1 MTAVT
6 QRLPRLPRFDA
17 ASAALQ
23 RALAEPQNLLRRLA
37 LYGGA
42 FLILVAGLKIKTTL
56 ELRAAAYDLPYEK
69 VTVFEGELGADSFKD
84 GLEESGSQPPEIKAV
99 LAAVKPFG
107 GAGREHRGDMYR
119 IVRSSDGALMHVTL
133 RRGKKRIVVASQSG
147 KLVARAADPMV
158 VARQHTARGSL
169 RGNLWLSMSRGGVP
183 VEVIQEF
190 ADVFQ
195 WSVDFLTEPRDG
207 DHFAVTWTEDRTPD
221 GRIWGREVVA
231 GIYDGRASGKA
242 VGVLFEGD
250 FFDQKGDALE
260 SLFLRAPLNYRRI
273 SSTFSL
279 GRYHPILRK
288 VRPHHGIDYAAARG
302 TPVVSIGSGRVVF
315 AGRKGGYGNVV
326 EIRHPA
332 DYQTR
337 YGHLN
342 SISVRSGANIRQGQ
356 LIGTVGST
364 GLATGPHLHFEIT
377 RDGAWV
383 NFLSLKVQRARQV
396 AKAKKALFQSL
407 LAKRL
412 AALEGDAA
420 AAAR

>member
-1 MTAVT
+1 MEAVRT
-6 QRLPRLPRFDA
+6 LPPRLRQA
-17 ASAALQ
+17 AAACE
-23 RALAEPQNLLRRLA
+23 RALAEPQDLLRRLA

-42 FLILVAGLKIKTTL
+42 ALVLMGGWKMKAAL
-56 ELRAAAYDLPYEK
+56 ELRAAAADQPYEQ
-69 VTVFEGELGADSFKD
+69 VTVFEGELGAESFRD
-84 GLEESGSQPPEIKAV
+84 GLQESGADPAEVKAV
-99 LAAVKPFG
+99 VAAVKPHG
-107 GAGREHRGDMYR
+107 GTGREHRGDTYR
-119 IVRSSDGALMHVTL
+119 IVRAADRTLLHVTL
-133 RRGKKRIVVASQSG
+133 RRGKKRTVVASQDG
-147 KLVARAADPMV
+147 KLVATAADPQV
-158 VARQHTARGSL
+158 VTRQHTRRGVL
-169 RGNLWLSMSRGGVP
+169 RGNLWLSMTREGVP

-207 DHFAVTWTEDRTPD
+207 DRYAVTWSEDRTPD

-231 GIYDGRASGKA
+231 GVYDGRAAGRA

-273 SSTFSL
+273 SSTFSR

-288 VRPHHGIDYAAARG
+288 VRPHHGIDYAAGRG
-302 TPVVSIGSGRVVF
+302 TPVVTVGEGRVVF

-326 EIRHPA
+326 EVRHPA
-332 DYQTR
+332 DYLTR

-342 SISVRSGANIRQGQ
+342 SISVRSGAHVRQGQ

-377 RDGAWV
+377 QRGGWI
-383 NFLSLKVQRARQV
+383 NFLSLKAQRARQV
-396 AKAKKALFQSL
+396 AKAKRSAFQAL

-412 AALEGDAA
+412 AALEGEVAA
-420 AAAR
+420 APK

>member
-1 MTAVT
+1 MTAVRT
-6 QRLPRLPRFDA
+6 LPPRLRT
-17 ASAALQ
+17 ALTSCE

-42 FLILVAGLKIKTTL
+42 ALVLVGGWKVKTAL
-56 ELRAAAYDLPYEK
+56 ELRAAVNDQPYEQ
-69 VTVFEGELGADSFKD
+69 VTVFEGELGAESFRE
-84 GLEESGSQPPEIKAV
+84 GLEESGSDAAEIKAV
-99 LAAVKPFG
+99 VAAVKRFG
-107 GAGREHRGDMYR
+107 GTGREHRGDSFR
-119 IVRSSDGALMHVTL
+119 IVRAADGDLLHVTL
-133 RRGKKRIVVASQSG
+133 RRGKKRIVVASQEG
-147 KLVARAADPMV
+147 KLSATAADPQV
-158 VARQHTARGSL
+158 VTRTRTARGVL
-169 RGNLWLSMSRGGVP
+169 RGNLWLSMTREGVP

-207 DHFAVTWTEDRTPD
+207 DRYAVTWSEDRTPD
-221 GRIWGREVVA
+221 GRIWGREVLA
-231 GIYDGRASGKA
+231 GIYDGRAAGRA

-273 SSTFSL
+273 SSTFSR

-288 VRPHHGIDYAAARG
+288 VRPHHGIDYAAGRG
-302 TPVVSIGSGRVVF
+302 TPVVTVGSGRVVF

-326 EIRHPA
+326 EVKHPA
-332 DYQTR
+332 DYLTR

-342 SISVRSGANIRQGQ
+342 SISVRTGANVRQGQ

-377 RDGAWV
+377 QRGGWI
-383 NFLSLKVQRARQV
+383 NFLSLKAQRARQV
-396 AKAKKALFQSL
+396 AKAKRGAFQDL

-412 AALEGDAA
+412 AALEGGVAA
-420 AAAR
+420 APR

>member
-1 MTAVT
+1 MEAVRT
-6 QRLPRLPRFDA
+6 LPPRLRQA
-17 ASAALQ
+17 AAACE
-23 RALAEPQNLLRRLA
+23 RALAEPQDLLRRLA

-42 FLILVAGLKIKTTL
+42 ALVLMGGWKVKAAL
-56 ELRAAAYDLPYEK
+56 ELRAAAADQPYEQ
-69 VTVFEGELGADSFKD
+69 VTVFEGELGAESFRE
-84 GLEESGSQPPEIKAV
+84 GLVESGSNPAEVKAV
-99 LAAVKPFG
+99 VAAVKPHG
-107 GAGREHRGDMYR
+107 GTGREHRGDGYR
-119 IVRSSDGALMHVTL
+119 IVRAADGNLLHVTL
-133 RRGKKRIVVASQSG
+133 RRGKKRIVVASQDG
-147 KLVARAADPMV
+147 KLVATAADPQV
-158 VARQHTARGSL
+158 VTRQHTRRGVL
-169 RGNLWLSMSRGGVP
+169 RGNLWLSMSREGVP

-207 DHFAVTWTEDRTPD
+207 DRYAVTWSEDRTPD

-231 GIYDGRASGKA
+231 GIYDGRAAGRA

-273 SSTFSL
+273 SSTFSR

-288 VRPHHGIDYAAARG
+288 VRPHHGIDYAAGRG
-302 TPVVSIGSGRVVF
+302 TPVVTVGEGRVVF

-326 EIRHPA
+326 EVKHPA
-332 DYQTR
+332 DYLTR

-342 SISVRSGANIRQGQ
+342 SISVRAGSRVRQGQ

-377 RDGAWV
+377 QRGGWI
-383 NFLSLKVQRARQV
+383 NFLSLKAQRARQV
-396 AKAKKALFQSL
+396 AKAKRPAFQAL

-412 AALEGDAA
+412 AALEGDVAA
-420 AAAR
+420 APK

>member
-1 MTAVT
+1 MSAVMT
-6 QRLPRLPRFDA
+6 LSPRLRELA
-17 ASAALQ
+17 AAFERS
-23 RALAEPQNLLRRLA
+23 LAEPQNLLRRLA

-42 FLILVAGLKIKTTL
+42 FLVLAGGFKLKAAL
-56 ELRAAAYDLPYEK
+56 EMRAALHDAPYEK
-69 VTVFEGELGADSFKD
+69 VTVFEGELGADSFKE
-84 GLEESGSQPPEIKAV
+84 GLEESGSDAAEIKAV
-99 LAAVKPFG
+99 LAAVKPHG
-107 GAGREHRGDMYR
+107 GAGRERRGDSYR
-119 IVRSSDGALMHVTL
+119 IVRGPDGALMHATL
-133 RRGKKRIVVASQSG
+133 RRGKKRIVVTSQNG
-147 KLVARAADPMV
+147 KLSATAADPHV
-158 VARQHTARGSL
+158 LVLPRTARGTL
-169 RGNLWLSMSRGGVP
+169 KGNLWLSMTREGVP
-183 VEVIQEF
+183 PEVIQEF

-195 WSVDFLTEPRDG
+195 WTVDFLTEPRDG
-207 DHFAVTWTEDRTPD
+207 DRFAVTWNEERTPD
-221 GRIWGREVVA
+221 GRVWGREVLA
-231 GIYDGRASGKA
+231 GLYDGRAAGRA

-273 SSTFSL
+273 SSTFSR

-326 EIRHPA
+326 EVRHPS
-332 DYQTR
+332 DFLTR
-337 YGHLN
+337 YGHLH
-342 SISVRSGANIRQGQ
+342 SIAVRAGMNVRQGQ
-356 LIGTVGST
+356 LIGSVGST

-377 RDGAWV
+377 QRGAWV

-396 AKAKKALFQSL
+396 AKNKRDAFKAV

-412 AALEGDAA
+412 SLLEDGA

>member
-1 MTAVT
+1 MTAVRT
-6 QRLPRLPRFDA
+6 VHPRLREVV
-17 ASAALQ
+17 SAFE

-42 FLILVAGLKIKTTL
+42 VMVLAGGWKVKTAL
-56 ELRAAAYDLPYEK
+56 ELRALVYDQPYEQ
-69 VTVFEGELGADSFKD
+69 VTVFEGELGAESFRE
-84 GLEESGSQPPEIKAV
+84 GLEESGSDAAEIKAV
-99 LAAVKPFG
+99 VAAVKRFG
-107 GAGREHRGDMYR
+107 GTGREHRGDSFR
-119 IVRSSDGALMHVTL
+119 IVRATDGALRHVTL
-133 RRGKKRIVVASQSG
+133 RRGKKRIVVASQDG
-147 KLVARAADPMV
+147 KLSATAADPQV
-158 VARQHTARGSL
+158 VTRPRTARGVL
-169 RGNLWLSMSRGGVP
+169 RGNLWLSMTREGVP

-207 DHFAVTWTEDRTPD
+207 DRYAVTWSEDRTPD
-221 GRIWGREVVA
+221 GRIWGREVLA
-231 GIYDGRASGKA
+231 GIYDGRAAGRA

-273 SSTFSL
+273 SSTFSR

-288 VRPHHGIDYAAARG
+288 VRPHHGIDYAAGRG
-302 TPVVSIGSGRVVF
+302 TPVVTVGSGRVVF

-326 EIRHPA
+326 EVKHPA
-332 DYQTR
+332 DYLTR

-342 SISVRSGANIRQGQ
+342 SISVRAGANVRQGQ

-377 RDGAWV
+377 QRGGWI
-383 NFLSLKVQRARQV
+383 NFLSLKAQRARQV
-396 AKAKKALFQSL
+396 AKAKREAFQSL

-412 AALEGDAA
+412 SALEGDAA